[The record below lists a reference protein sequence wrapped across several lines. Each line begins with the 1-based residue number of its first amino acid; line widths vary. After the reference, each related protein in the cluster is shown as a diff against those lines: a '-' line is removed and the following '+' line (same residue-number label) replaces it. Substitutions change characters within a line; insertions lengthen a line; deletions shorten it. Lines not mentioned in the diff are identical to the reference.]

1 MKIHNPTHISE
12 VLAFLEEHK
21 ENGSLLAGGTDL
33 VVKYKDESLPYEF
46 ICNILKVEEL
56 KFIQEDKNSLKIGPL
71 VTHEEISESSLIHK
85 HMPILRDACKIVG
98 SPQIRNRG
106 TIGGNIGTAS
116 PAGDTLPVLTALDAS
131 LKIISIEGERI
142 VPIKDF
148 FCGPGKTILKESE
161 MIKEIIVP
169 KMKEEKGFYTKL
181 GSRNALAISIVGVA
195 AKVKCKD
202 QGFEKVEVA
211 FGSVG
216 PTVIYKRMKEL
227 EENNFTKQKLWD
239 RVQYIKEQI
248 YPITDVRAT
257 AEYRKEMCA
266 NLLYEGLSKILGY
279 DDMSKRIEKDT
290 Y

>member
-1 MKIHNPTHISE
+1 MKMYSPTEIYE
-12 VLAFLEEHK
+12 VLVFLQKHK
-21 ENGSLLAGGTDL
+21 GSGILLAGGTDL
-33 VVKYKDESLPYEF
+33 IVKYKEQSLAYDF
-46 ICNILKVEEL
+46 ICNILKVEKL
-56 KFIQEDKNSLKIGPL
+56 KCIKEDEDSLKIGPL
-71 VTHEEISESSLIHK
+71 VTHEELVESSLVYK
-85 HMPILRDACKIVG
+85 HTPILRDACKTIG

-116 PAGDTLPVLTALDAS
+116 PAGDTLPALTALGAS
-131 LKIISIEGERI
+131 LKIISIEEERI

-148 FCGPGKTILKESE
+148 FCGPGKTILKENE

-181 GSRNALAISIVGVA
+181 GSRNALAISIIGVA

-211 FGSVG
+211 LGSVG
-216 PTVIYKRMKEL
+216 PTIIYKRMKEL
-227 EENNFTKQKLWD
+227 ERSNFTKQRLWD
-239 RVQYIKEQI
+239 AVQCIKEQI

-266 NLLYEGLSKILGY
+266 NLLYEGLSKMLGY
-279 DDMSKRIEKDT
+279 DAVI
-290 Y
+290 

>member
-1 MKIHNPTHISE
+1 MKMYSPTEISE
-12 VLAFLEEHK
+12 VLVFLQKHK
-21 ENGSLLAGGTDL
+21 GSGILLAGGTDL
-33 VVKYKDESLPYEF
+33 IVKYKEQSLAYDF
-46 ICNILKVEEL
+46 ICNILKVEKL
-56 KFIQEDKNSLKIGPL
+56 KCIKEDEDSLKIGPL
-71 VTHEEISESSLIHK
+71 VTHEELVESSLVYK
-85 HMPILRDACKIVG
+85 HTPILRDACKTIG

-116 PAGDTLPVLTALDAS
+116 PAGDTLPALTALGAS
-131 LKIISIEGERI
+131 LKIISIEEERI

-148 FCGPGKTILKESE
+148 FCGPGKTILKENE

-181 GSRNALAISIVGVA
+181 GSRNALAISIIGVA

-211 FGSVG
+211 LGSVG
-216 PTVIYKRMKEL
+216 PTIIYKRMKEL
-227 EENNFTKQKLWD
+227 ERSNFTKQRLWD
-239 RVQYIKEQI
+239 AVQCIKEQI

-266 NLLYEGLSKILGY
+266 NLLYEGLSKMLGY
-279 DDMSKRIEKDT
+279 DVVI
-290 Y
+290 

>member
-1 MKIHNPTHISE
+1 MKMYSPTEISE
-12 VLAFLEEHK
+12 VLEFLQEHK
-21 ENGSLLAGGTDL
+21 ESGILLAGGTDL
-33 VVKYKDESLPYEF
+33 IVKYKEQSLPYDF
-46 ICNILKVEEL
+46 ICNILKVEKL
-56 KFIQEDKNSLKIGPL
+56 KYIKEDEDSLKIGPL
-71 VTHEEISESSLIHK
+71 VTHEELMESSLVQK
-85 HMPILRDACKIVG
+85 HIPVLRDACKTIG

-116 PAGDTLPVLTALDAS
+116 PAGDTLPALTALGAS
-131 LKIISIEGERI
+131 LKTISIEEERI

-148 FCGPGKTILKESE
+148 FRGPGKTILKENE

-181 GSRNALAISIVGVA
+181 GSRNALAISITGVA
-195 AKVKCKD
+195 AKVKCKG

-216 PTVIYKRMKEL
+216 PTVIYKRVKEL
-227 EENNFTKQKLWD
+227 EKSNFTKQKLWD
-239 RVQYIKEQI
+239 AVQCIKEQI

-266 NLLYEGLSKILGY
+266 NLLYEGLNKILDY
-279 DDMSKRIEKDT
+279 NSII
-290 Y
+290 